1 MPALPPANTHSSGP
15 QIQTTTVGMGYGQAK
30 GGRMALGYRFALD
43 PRCLQEARLE
53 LRGCQ
58 QPGVICSLAR
68 TVCTSSMPSRR
79 ESLPVLPCWWID
91 VT

>member
-1 MPALPPANTHSSGP
+1 MPCMPALPPANTHSSGP

-53 LRGCQ
+53 LRVVVNNQ
-58 QPGVICSLAR
+58 V
-68 TVCTSSMPSRR
+68 
-79 ESLPVLPCWWID
+79 
-91 VT
+91 